1 MRRALLVA
9 LVAALALPAVAPAA
23 PPRRSFVLP
32 EAVVGRPALLGNSL
46 FYVVRTRRDE
56 VVKRLD
62 LTTLQSVPVYSKRKR
77 AWGFGGVR
85 SGGGRVAVEVDDVNP
100 RGGLA
105 TLVVELNPSGGP
117 PRVVA
122 RGLLRGSCG
131 SEVSLEDVSEE
142 GALVIDRAGTA
153 CRRGAV
159 TRHVLRR
166 YPKLGPP
173 AVLARYRERS
183 SDESR
188 QWRLAGNRL
197 LEGTERGAVVRDLT
211 TRATLRIRRRGRG
224 YLVTWAD
231 LNAAGSVVLGELRF
245 PSRTVRSFVRVFP
258 PSAPG
263 RALFDA
269 AGIQDEPRFCGSRLV
284 EQRVSPE
291 RQELLAYDDLAAP
304 PRLLFSTA
312 RVSRDL
318 EIQLACDADTAVLVD
333 FTAARRTAVEVVP
346 LAP

>member
-1 MRRALLVA
+1 MKRALLLA
-9 LVAALALPAVAPAA
+9 LVAALALGAVAHAA

-62 LTTLQSVPVYSKRKR
+62 LTTLQSVPVYSKPKR
-77 AWGFGGVR
+77 SWGFGGVR

-105 TLVVELNPSGGP
+105 TQVVELNPAGGP
-117 PRVVA
+117 ARVVA
-122 RGLLRGSCG
+122 RGLLRGACG
-131 SEVSLEDVSEE
+131 SEVSLQDVSEE
-142 GALVIDRAGTA
+142 GTLVIDRAGTA

-166 YPKLGPP
+166 YPKLGAP

-197 LEGTERGAVVRDLT
+197 LEATERGAVVTDLA
-211 TRATLRIRRRGRG
+211 TRSKRRIRRRGRG

-245 PSRTVRSFVRVFP
+245 PSRTVRSFVRLFGPDRV
-258 PSAPG
+258 
-263 RALFDA
+263 LFDSS
-269 AGIQDEPRFCGSRLV
+269 GIQDEPHFCGSRLV
-284 EQRVSPE
+284 EQRVSG
-291 RQELLAYDDLAAP
+291 QSDELLAYDDLAAP
-304 PRLLFSTA
+304 PRSVFSTP

-333 FTAARRTAVEVVP
+333 FRAAKRTAVEVVP

>member
-1 MRRALLVA
+1 MRRALLGA
-9 LVAALALPAVAPAA
+9 LVATLALGAVAHAA

-56 VVKRLD
+56 LVKRLD
-62 LTTLQSVPVYSKRKR
+62 LTTLASVPAYSKRK
-77 AWGFGGVR
+77 ASWGFGAVR

-105 TLVVELNPSGGP
+105 TQVVELDPAGGP

-122 RGLLRGSCG
+122 SGLLRNTCG

-142 GALVIDRAGTA
+142 GALVIDRSSTG

-159 TRHVLRR
+159 PRHVLRR
-166 YPKLGPP
+166 YPKLGP
-173 AVLARYRERS
+173 ATVLLRYSERS

-197 LEGTERGAVVRDLT
+197 LEATERGAVVRDLA
-211 TRATLRIRRRGRG
+211 TRATRRIRRRGRG
-224 YLVTWAD
+224 FLVAWAD
-231 LNAAGSVVLGELRF
+231 LDAAGSVVLGELRF
-245 PSRTVRSFVRVFP
+245 PSRSVRSLVRLFGPDRV
-258 PSAPG
+258 
-263 RALFDA
+263 LFDA
-269 AGIQDEPRFCGSRLV
+269 AGIQDEPHFCGSRLV
-284 EQRVSPE
+284 EQRVSG
-291 RQELLAYDDLAAP
+291 QGDELLAYDDLGGAP
-304 PRLLFSTA
+304 RSVFSTP

-333 FTAARRTAVEVVP
+333 FQAARHTAVEVVP
-346 LAP
+346 LVP